1 MIAVYKSNQPLTNI
15 SPAVPHTNTS
25 LDGFKFKFQS
35 RKVLCVGDKA
45 NFFDGKQEVD

>member
-25 LDGFKFKFQS
+25 LDGFKFQS

-45 NFFDGKQEVD
+45 KTF